1 MEAKR
6 VVITG
11 LGMLTALGN
20 DVPTTWRNLLAGKSG
35 AGPITHF
42 DASQFKTRFACEVKD
57 LDTSGVMEQKE
68 ARKHDRYAHLAMVAA
83 DEAMTDAAI
92 RIEDENA
99 LRCGVIMGSGMG
111 GVHALDAN
119 IGEFA
124 AGDGTPR
131 FSPFF
136 IPMAIPNISAGLLA
150 IRYGFRGINFATVSA
165 CASSSHAIATAFH
178 YIRFGMADVMLTGGS
193 EAAIEFAGIGGFNAV
208 RALSTRNDDPE
219 HASRPFSASR
229 DGFVL
234 GEGAG
239 CLVLEEYSHAMAR
252 DAHIYA
258 EIVGAGMTSDA
269 YHIVASDPEGR
280 GAAEAMALAIQE
292 AGITNDQ
299 VEYIN
304 THGTSTPIGD
314 IAEVTAIQQLFGDHA
329 YDMNLTSSKSMT
341 GHLLGGTGAVEA
353 IISILSIVNQVVT
366 PTINHADGD
375 DDPAIDSRLNF
386 TFNEAQPRQIHYALS
401 NNFGFGGHNACVIV
415 KKYAE

>member
-1 MEAKR
+1 MESRR

-11 LGMLTALGN
+11 LGMVTALGN
-20 DVPTTWRNLLAGKSG
+20 DVPTTWQNLVAGRSG

-42 DASQFKTRFACEVKD
+42 DASQFKTQFACEVKD
-57 LDTSGVMEQKE
+57 LDTSAVMDPKE
-68 ARKHDRYAHLAMVAA
+68 ARKNDRYAQLAMVAA
-83 DEAMTDAAI
+83 DEAMRGADVH
-92 RIEDENA
+92 IEQEDA

-124 AGDGTPR
+124 VGDGTPR

-136 IPMAIPNISAGLLA
+136 IPMAIPNIAAGLLA

-178 YIRFGMADVMLTGGS
+178 YIRFGMADIMLTGGS

-239 CLVLEEYSHAMAR
+239 CLVLEEYEHACAR
-252 DAHIYA
+252 GVHIYA
-258 EIVGAGMTSDA
+258 EVVGAGMTSDA

-280 GAAEAMALAIQE
+280 GAAQAMSLALQE
-292 AGITNDQ
+292 AGIRPDQ

-314 IAEVTAIQQLFGDHA
+314 VAEVKAIQQVFGDHTPQ
-329 YDMNLTSSKSMT
+329 MNLTSSKSMT

-353 IISILSIVNQVVT
+353 VISVLSIVNQIVT
-366 PTINHADGD
+366 PTINHAAGD
-375 DDPAIDSRLNF
+375 DDSAIDSRLNF
-386 TFNEAQPRQIHYALS
+386 TFNDAQQRDIHYALS
-401 NNFGFGGHNACVIV
+401 NNFGFGGHNACLLFA
-415 KKYAE
+415 KL

>member
-239 CLVLEEYSHAMAR
+239 CLVLEEYSHAIAR
-252 DAHIYA
+252 GAHIYA

-314 IAEVTAIQQLFGDHA
+314 IAEVKAIQQLFGDHA

-366 PTINHADGD
+366 PTINHAEGD

-401 NNFGFGGHNACVIV
+401 NNFGFGGHDACLLFAKI
-415 KKYAE
+415 

>member
-1 MEAKR
+1 MEKRR
-6 VVITG
+6 VVVTG
-11 LGMLTALGN
+11 VGMVTALGN
-20 DVPTTWRNLLAGKSG
+20 DVPSTWSGLLAGRSG

-42 DASQFKTRFACEVKD
+42 DASRFKTQFACEVKN
-57 LDTSGVMEQKE
+57 LDTSAVMDVKE
-68 ARKHDRYAHLAMVAA
+68 SRKHDRYCQLALVAA
-83 DEAMTDAAI
+83 DEAMRDATI
-92 RIEDENA
+92 DINKENA
-99 LRCGVIMGSGMG
+99 TRCGVIMGSGMG
-111 GVHALDAN
+111 GVHALDVN
-119 IGEFA
+119 IGDFA
-124 AGDGTPR
+124 AGDGTPH

-136 IPMAIPNISAGLLA
+136 IPMAIPNIAAGVLA
-150 IRYGFRGINFATVSA
+150 IHYGFRGINFATTSA

-193 EAAIEFAGIGGFNAV
+193 EAAIEFAGVGGFNAV

-239 CLVLEEYSHAMAR
+239 CLVLEEYEHAVAR
-252 DAHIYA
+252 GAHIYA
-258 EIVGAGMTSDA
+258 ELVGAGMTSDA
-269 YHIVASDPEGR
+269 YHIVASDPEGI
-280 GAAEAMALAIQE
+280 GAAQAMSIALQE
-292 AGITNDQ
+292 AGVRPSD

-314 IAEVTAIQQLFGDHA
+314 LAEVKAIMQVFGEHA

-353 IISILSIVNQVVT
+353 IISVLSLVHGIVT
-366 PTINHADGD
+366 PTINHAEGD

-386 TFNEAQPRQIHYALS
+386 TFNKAQQRDMHYALN
-401 NNFGFGGHNACVIV
+401 NNFGFGGHNACLLFA
-415 KKYAE
+415 KL

>member
-1 MEAKR
+1 M
-6 VVITG
+6 VVTG
-11 LGMLTALGN
+11 IGMVTALGN
-20 DVPTTWRNLLAGKSG
+20 DVKTTWQHLLSGKSG

-42 DASQFKTRFACEVKD
+42 DSSQFKTHFACEVKD
-57 LDTSGVMEQKE
+57 LDTSGVIEQKE
-68 ARKHDRYAHLAMVAA
+68 TRKHDRYAQMAMVAA
-83 DEAMTDAAI
+83 DEAMSDAAI
-92 RIEDENA
+92 HVEQENA

-165 CASSSHAIATAFH
+165 CASSSHAIATAYN
-178 YIRFGMADVMLTGGS
+178 YIRFGMADVMLTGGI

-239 CLVLEEYSHAMAR
+239 CLVIEEYEHAVAR
-252 DAHIYA
+252 GAHIYA

-280 GAAEAMALAIQE
+280 GAAEAMVLAIRE
-292 AGITNDQ
+292 AGITPND

-314 IAEVTAIQQLFGDHA
+314 VAEVKAIQQVFGDHA
-329 YDMNLTSSKSMT
+329 YHLNLTSSKSMT

-353 IISILSIVNQVVT
+353 IISILSIVNQIVT

-375 DDPAIDSRLNF
+375 DDAAIDSRLNF
-386 TFNEAQPRQIHYALS
+386 TFNETQTRTIHYALS
-401 NNFGFGGHNACVIV
+401 NNFGFGGHNACLLFAKV
-415 KKYAE
+415 

>member
-1 MEAKR
+1 METKR
-6 VVITG
+6 VVVTG
-11 LGMLTALGN
+11 IGMVTALGN
-20 DVPTTWRNLLAGKSG
+20 DVKTTWQHLLSGKSG

-42 DASQFKTRFACEVKD
+42 DSSQFKTHFACEVKD
-57 LDTSGVMEQKE
+57 LDTSGVIEQKE
-68 ARKHDRYAHLAMVAA
+68 TRKHDRYAQMAMVAA
-83 DEAMTDAAI
+83 DEAMSDAAI
-92 RIEDENA
+92 HVEQENA

-165 CASSSHAIATAFH
+165 CASSSHALATAYN

-239 CLVLEEYSHAMAR
+239 CLVIEEYEHAVAR
-252 DAHIYA
+252 GAHIYA

-280 GAAEAMALAIQE
+280 GAAEAMVLAIRE
-292 AGITNDQ
+292 AGITPND

-314 IAEVTAIQQLFGDHA
+314 VAEVKAIQQVFGDHA
-329 YDMNLTSSKSMT
+329 YHLNLTSSKSMT

-353 IISILSIVNQVVT
+353 IISILSIVNQIVT

-375 DDPAIDSRLNF
+375 DDAAIDSRLNF
-386 TFNEAQPRQIHYALS
+386 TFNEAQARTIHYALS
-401 NNFGFGGHNACVIV
+401 NNFGFGGHNACLLFAKV
-415 KKYAE
+415 

>member
-1 MEAKR
+1 MEPKR

-11 LGMLTALGN
+11 LGMVTALGN
-20 DVPTTWRNLLAGKSG
+20 DVPTTWQNLVAGRSG

-42 DASQFKTRFACEVKD
+42 DASQFKTHFACEVKD
-57 LDTSGVMEQKE
+57 LDTTAVLDPKE
-68 ARKHDRYAHLAMVAA
+68 ARKNDRYAQLAAVAA
-83 DEAMTDAAI
+83 DEAMRNADI
-92 RIEDENA
+92 RIEQENA

-111 GVHALDAN
+111 GVHALDSN
-119 IGEFA
+119 IGQFA
-124 AGDGTPR
+124 TGDGTPR

-136 IPMAIPNISAGLLA
+136 IPMAIPNIAAGLLA

-165 CASSSHAIATAFH
+165 CASSSHAIASAYH
-178 YIRFGMADVMLTGGS
+178 YIRFGMADVILTGGS

-239 CLVLEEYSHAMAR
+239 CLVLEEYAHACAR
-252 DAHIYA
+252 GAHIYA

-269 YHIVASDPEGR
+269 YHIVASDPEGK
-280 GAAEAMALAIQE
+280 GAAQAMMLAMQE
-292 AGITNDQ
+292 ADIQPNQ

-304 THGTSTPIGD
+304 THGTSTPVGD
-314 IAEVTAIQQLFGDHA
+314 IAEVKAIQQVFGDYTPHI
-329 YDMNLTSSKSMT
+329 NLTSSKSMT

-353 IISILSIVNQVVT
+353 IISVLSIVNQIVT

-375 DDPAIDSRLNF
+375 DDPAIDSRINF
-386 TFNEAQPRQIHYALS
+386 TFNEAQQRDIHYALS
-401 NNFGFGGHNACVIV
+401 NNFGFGGHNACLLFA
-415 KKYAE
+415 KL

>member
-1 MEAKR
+1 MEKRR
-6 VVITG
+6 VVVTG
-11 LGMLTALGN
+11 VGMVTALGN
-20 DVPTTWRNLLAGKSG
+20 DVPSTWSGLLAGRSG

-42 DASQFKTRFACEVKD
+42 DASRFKTQFACEVKD
-57 LDTSGVMEQKE
+57 LDTSAVMDVKE
-68 ARKHDRYAHLAMVAA
+68 SRKHDRYCQLALVAA
-83 DEAMTDAAI
+83 DEAMRDATI
-92 RIEDENA
+92 DINKENA
-99 LRCGVIMGSGMG
+99 TRCGVIMGSGMG
-111 GVHALDAN
+111 GVHALDVN
-119 IGEFA
+119 IGDFA
-124 AGDGTPR
+124 AGDGTPH

-136 IPMAIPNISAGLLA
+136 IPMAIPNIAAGVLA
-150 IRYGFRGINFATVSA
+150 IHYGFRGINFATTSA

-193 EAAIEFAGIGGFNAV
+193 EAAIEFAGVGGFNAV

-239 CLVLEEYSHAMAR
+239 CLVLEEYEHAVAR
-252 DAHIYA
+252 GAHIYA
-258 EIVGAGMTSDA
+258 ELVGAGMTSDA
-269 YHIVASDPEGR
+269 YHIVASDPEGI
-280 GAAEAMALAIQE
+280 GAAQAMSIALQE
-292 AGITNDQ
+292 AGVRPSD

-314 IAEVTAIQQLFGDHA
+314 LAEVKAIMQVFGEHA

-353 IISILSIVNQVVT
+353 IISVLSLVHGVVT
-366 PTINHADGD
+366 PTINHAEGD

-386 TFNEAQPRQIHYALS
+386 TFNKAQQRDMHYALN
-401 NNFGFGGHNACVIV
+401 NNFGFGGHNACLLFA
-415 KKYAE
+415 KL

>member
-1 MEAKR
+1 MESKR

-11 LGMLTALGN
+11 MGMVTALGN
-20 DVPTTWRNLLAGKSG
+20 DVATTWKHLVAGHSG

-42 DASQFKTRFACEVKD
+42 DASQFKTHFACEVKD
-57 LDTSGVMEQKE
+57 LDTSNVLDPKE
-68 ARKHDRYAHLAMVAA
+68 ARKNDRYAHLAMVAA
-83 DEAMTDAAI
+83 DEAMRNAAI
-92 RIEDENA
+92 RIENENA

-124 AGDGTPR
+124 TGDGTPR

-136 IPMAIPNISAGLLA
+136 IPMAIPNIAAGLLA

-239 CLVLEEYSHAMAR
+239 CLVLEEYEHARAR
-252 DAHIYA
+252 GANIYA

-269 YHIVASDPEGR
+269 YHIVASDPNGI
-280 GAAEAMALAIQE
+280 GASQAMALALQE
-292 AGITNDQ
+292 ADIQPNQ

-304 THGTSTPIGD
+304 THGTSTPVGD
-314 IAEVTAIQQLFGDHA
+314 IAEIKAIQNVFGEHTTQ
-329 YDMNLTSSKSMT
+329 MNLTSSKSMT

-353 IISILSIVNQVVT
+353 IISVLSIVNQIVT

-375 DDPAIDSRLNF
+375 DDPAIDSHINF
-386 TFNEAQPRQIHYALS
+386 TFNEAQVRDIHYALS
-401 NNFGFGGHNACVIV
+401 NNFGFGGHNACLLFA
-415 KKYAE
+415 KL